1 MSDTLENDLPD
12 FDNPPVVETVLS
24 AQFERLTALRTV
36 HLGLFWQ
43 PGRSEFPNVEEHP
56 ALAAIF
62 EQAGEPVTQAVQLRF
77 QPPETLPFPRLWLLN
92 QRGSELMQI
101 QNDRFMKNWRKADP
115 NPEYPHKTPVRKPSF
130 ERACQI
136 IQTYIAS

>member
-43 PGRSEFPNVEEHP
+43 RVRSEFPNVEEHP

-62 EQAGEPVTQAVQLRF
+62 EQAGEPVTPAARDFAVPKALA
-77 QPPETLPFPRLWLLN
+77 PEPAWLGAN
-92 QRGSELMQI
+92 
-101 QNDRFMKNWRKADP
+101 A
-115 NPEYPHKTPVRKPSF
+115 NPE
-130 ERACQI
+130 
-136 IQTYIAS
+136 